1 MTSKTMGE
9 TLPMLL
15 AVDDESANLEVLCE
29 ALGVDYRVRVAV
41 DGATALA
48 SVQKQI
54 PDLVL
59 LDVMMP
65 GMDGFEVCRRMK
77 EEPALREIPV
87 IFLTALSDPADEAR
101 GLALGAVDYIAKPI
115 SPPIVKARIRNH
127 LELKAHRDRLNALVA
142 QRTREQSAI
151 LGNMSDMVWLKDKEG
166 RFIVVNP
173 AYAEACGQSAPE
185 GLVGKTDFDIWPGAL
200 ARRHRRDD
208 EKVMKTAKRRTV
220 VEPMAERDGR
230 QRWIETIKTPIYDD
244 EGTLWGMVGIARDI
258 TERCQQEEQ
267 IREANVMLRTLT
279 GKLAETEE
287 RQLKMIARELHDQIG
302 QNLNAIAL
310 NLNRVKS
317 LLPEG
322 QGRVLS
328 GLEDALAVIGET
340 TVRIRH
346 LLTEMRSPVMDDY
359 GLLAALRF
367 LADQDGRRS
376 GVKILVQGEEL
387 QPRPSAAVENALF
400 RIAQEALT
408 NVIRHARATE
418 ATLTLTARQRK
429 IRLTIADDGVGCDA
443 GKVVGNAS
451 EHGWGLITMKE
462 RTLAVGGVFRI
473 VSSRGQGTIVTIE
486 VSR

>member
-1 MTSKTMGE
+1 MSEPKPTV
-9 TLPMLL
+9 LV
-15 AVDDESANLEVLCE
+15 VDDESINMDMVLDT
-29 ALGVDYRVRVAV
+29 LGQDYRVRVAV
-41 DGATALA
+41 DGASALA

-77 EEPALREIPV
+77 EEPALRDVPV
-87 IFLTALSDPADEAR
+87 IFLTALSDPEDEAR

-115 SPPIVKARIRNH
+115 SPPIVKTRIRNH

-173 AYAEACGQSAPE
+173 AFAEACGQYAPE
-185 GLVGKTDFDIWPGAL
+185 GLVGKTDFDIWPGVL
-200 ARRHRRDD
+200 ARRYRRDD

-317 LLPEG
+317 LLPEEG
-322 QGRVLS
+322 RGRVLS
-328 GLEDALAVIGET
+328 GLDDALAITGET
-340 TVRIRH
+340 TVRIRN

-387 QPRPSAAVENALF
+387 QPRPSAAVENAMY

-443 GKVVGNAS
+443 EKVVGNAS
-451 EHGWGLITMKE
+451 EHGWGLITMRE
-462 RTLAVGGVFRI
+462 RTLAVGGEFRI